1 MGNCV
6 SRSKQPFPVFSSSSS
21 AEKNMGNHIS
31 DGLPIAEPTTSFW
44 TIPAAPISKPSSQK
58 NLPSHADVVI
68 IGSGISGASFAR
80 ALLECGDCLHVVML
94 EAQDVCS
101 GATGRNGGHIFPATY
116 HDYED
121 LKTRVGEDM
130 AKKMVRFRKA
140 HLDEILAITAEE
152 SITEYTQ
159 CRAVEGVDVYFDKPT
174 FKEAQRKLQ
183 VYQCDM
189 GEYAGSYTCYEGL
202 DAQERFHLSPLAV
215 GCIATRAGA
224 IHPYRFVTS
233 ILSRLLTDYPKEFE
247 IHTHAPCTSI
257 DEPTSSCPFY
267 RLTTARGVITTPHV
281 VHLTNAYA
289 PALLPALKGVIRPI
303 RETMTA
309 QRPGRNLHASTLHGG
324 RSFVFFDS
332 PRKGFDYLTQLPE
345 GEHELMFGAG
355 FESRMD
361 GGANA
366 MYGVHSAAHVG
377 GAMPIYFGA
386 ESWGAEALPTTPT
399 DEEDVGVG
407 LWAQGRVKAIWS
419 GLLSESA
426 DGMPWVGNV
435 PVNVAGRKAPPA
447 SSAPSALNASTRKLK
462 SVLTAAPGEWIAAGY
477 SGEGMV
483 HAWLSSKAVALM
495 LLGEDLTEVKTWLP
509 ELFSVTEDRVK
520 MAKRTFKPDVVL
532 SGKKRVFSP

>member
-6 SRSKQPFPVFSSSSS
+6 SRSKQPFPVSRSSS
-21 AEKNMGNHIS
+21 AEKNMGS
-31 DGLPIAEPTTSFW
+31 GVLDGLPIAEPTTSFW
-44 TIPAAPISKPSSQK
+44 TIPTTPIAKPRPQE
-58 NLPSHADVVI
+58 NLPSHVDVVI

-80 ALLECGDCLHVVML
+80 TLLECGDCLHVVML

-121 LKTRVGEDM
+121 LKKRVGEDM
-130 AKKMVRFRKA
+130 AKKMIRFRKA
-140 HLDEILAITAEE
+140 HLDEILAIAVEE
-152 SITEYTQ
+152 GITEYTQ
-159 CRAVEGVDVYFDKPT
+159 CRAVEGVD
-174 FKEAQRKLQ
+174 R
-183 VYQCDM
+183 DM
-189 GEYAGSYTCYEGL
+189 GEHAGSYACYEGL
-202 DAQERFHLSPLAV
+202 DAQEKFHLSPLAV
-215 GCIATRAGA
+215 GCITTRAGA

-247 IHTHAPCTSI
+247 IHTRAPS
-257 DEPTSSCPFY
+257 
-267 RLTTARGVITTPHV
+267 RGVITASHV

-289 PALLPALKGVIRPI
+289 PALLPALKGAILPI

-309 QRPGRNLHASTLHGG
+309 QRPGRNLHASTLRGG

-355 FESRMD
+355 FESSTD
-361 GGANA
+361 SGNNA

-399 DEEDVGVG
+399 DDQDVGVG
-407 LWAQGRVKAIWS
+407 LWAEGRVKAIWS
-419 GLLSESA
+419 GLLSESV
-426 DGMPWVGNV
+426 DGMPWVGKV
-435 PVNVAGRKAPPA
+435 PVNVAGRRAPPA
-447 SSAPSALNASTRKLK
+447 SSTPSTLNSNTKKLK
-462 SVLTAAPGEWIAAGY
+462 SVVTAAPGEWIAAGY

-520 MAKRTFKPDVVL
+520 VAKRTFKPDVVL
-532 SGKKRVFSP
+532 SGKKCVFSL

>member
-6 SRSKQPFPVFSSSSS
+6 SRFKQPFQVSRSSS
-21 AEKNMGNHIS
+21 AEKDMGSGIP

-44 TIPAAPISKPSSQK
+44 MIPATPITELRPQEK
-58 NLPSHADVVI
+58 LPSHADVVI

-80 ALLECGDCLHVVML
+80 TLLECGNCLHVVML
-94 EAQDVCS
+94 EAQEVCS

-121 LKTRVGEDM
+121 LKKRVGEDM
-130 AKKMVRFRKA
+130 AKKMIRFRKA
-140 HLDEILAITAEE
+140 HLDEILAVAAEE
-152 SITEYTQ
+152 GITEYTQ
-159 CRAVEGVDVYFDKPT
+159 CRAVEGVDVYFDQLT

-183 VYQCDM
+183 VYQRDM
-189 GEYAGSYTCYEGL
+189 GEHAGSYTCYEGL
-202 DAQERFHLSPLAV
+202 VAQEKFHLSPLAV
-215 GCIATRAGA
+215 GCITTRAGA

-247 IHTHAPCTSI
+247 IHTSTPCTSI

-267 RLTTARGVITTPHV
+267 RLTTSRGVITAPHV

-289 PALLPALKGVIRPI
+289 PALLPALKGAILPI

-309 QRPGRNLHASTLHGG
+309 QRPGRNLHASTLRGG

-355 FESRMD
+355 FESSTD
-361 GGANA
+361 SGTNA

-399 DEEDVGVG
+399 DEQDAGVG
-407 LWAQGRVKAIWS
+407 LWAEGRVKAIWS

-426 DGMPWVGNV
+426 DGMPWIGKV

-447 SSAPSALNASTRKLK
+447 SSAPSTLDLNLKKLE
-462 SVLTAAPGEWIAAGY
+462 SVVTTAPGEWIAAGY

-509 ELFSVTEDRVK
+509 ELFSATEDRVK
-520 MAKRTFKPDVVL
+520 MAKRTFRPDVVL
-532 SGKKRVFSP
+532 SGKRRVFSF